1 MMNSTSRLRGK
12 HSTIASA
19 GTGIDQ
25 APPSPLTSLRS
36 VRSLILLPLAPGG
49 RSWES

>member
-1 MMNSTSRLRGK
+1 MMNSTSRLRGR

-25 APPSPLTSLRS
+25 APPSPLQFVFAALKLVQWIRRT
-36 VRSLILLPLAPGG
+36 PAGPA
-49 RSWES
+49 E